1 MWLYIGKSVKRKQKC
16 NGLRLF
22 FAFSLEKGKGIVYNE
37 YNIGCPLNIGRGSRK
52 FLKAVTD
59 HGIWWYPAGDGCRTI
74 AGRKKTYKK
83 IKITE
88 KGTFDYV

>member
-1 MWLYIGKSVKRKQKC
+1 MWLYVGKSVKRKQKC
-16 NGLRLF
+16 NGILPF

-37 YNIGCPLNIGRGSRK
+37 YNTGCVLHIERDSGKIP
-52 FLKAVTD
+52 KAISD
-59 HGIWWYPAGDGCRTI
+59 HGIRRCPARDDCRTI